1 MASVL
6 NAIAEWKGRLWA
18 VFFIAAAGAVAGGG
32 AVWWLQNAR
41 YGAQLAQLQGQL
53 EAERRAG
60 AQAAL
65 DQSTKY
71 RKLEADAMDALV
83 AVTAR
88 AQEERK
94 RDEEKAAAERAEYL
108 AGTRR
113 MSLAISAGQA
123 SGANGAAA
131 SATAAGAP
139 GEARAELAPSTAAAL
154 YAIASDGDAGIRDA
168 NECIDLYNGVRRA
181 LNGDQK

>member
-6 NAIAEWKGRLWA
+6 NAIAEWKGRLLA
-18 VFFIAAAGAVAGGG
+18 VFFIAAAGALAGGG
-32 AVWWLQNAR
+32 AVWWLQGVR

-53 EAERRAG
+53 EAERRVAS
-60 AQAAL
+60 QAAL
-65 DQSTKY
+65 DQSTQY

-83 AVTAR
+83 AATTR

-113 MSLAISAGQA
+113 MSLAVSACQA
-123 SGANGAAA
+123 GGANGAAA
-131 SATAAGAP
+131 PATAAGAP

-154 YAIASDGDAGIRDA
+154 DAIAGDGDAGIRDA

-181 LNGDQK
+181 LSGDQK